1 MDPRLKAEDD
11 NVSGLKSRNMA
22 LTKQDVTKI
31 ARLARIAVSDADKEH
46 FAKEIS
52 GILQWI
58 EQLQEVPTDGVPQ
71 MVSVADM
78 RLPWR
83 EDKVTDG
90 NQQDAVVKNAPQS
103 EYGCFAVPKVI
114 E

>member
-1 MDPRLKAEDD
+1 
-11 NVSGLKSRNMA
+11 MA
-22 LTKQDVTKI
+22 LTPQQVTKI
-31 ARLARIAVSDADKEH
+31 ARLARIRVSDEEKQHYAS
-46 FAKEIS
+46 EIS
-52 GILQWI
+52 GILKWV
-58 EQLQEVPTDGVPQ
+58 EQLGEVHTDGVPQ

-90 NQQDAVVKNAPQS
+90 NQQEAVIKNAPQAD
-103 EYGCFAVPKVI
+103 YGCFAVPKVI